1 MKFLHYELY
10 QKLCLPHGEIF
21 QEEWNQQYALY
32 LKEFEKAKVLLPKSF
47 LKEYCKKGFH
57 DNIINSIFLEK
68 NNLRKILD
76 IIYALI
82 YWIIMIKP

>member
-32 LKEFEKAKVLLPKSF
+32 LQAFEKAKVLLPKSF
-47 LKEYCKKGFH
+47 LKEYCKRVSNVSYTH
-57 DNIINSIFLEK
+57 
-68 NNLRKILD
+68 LD
-76 IIYALI
+76 VYKRQL
-82 YWIIMIKP
+82 